1 MVGRTTRDIHGP
13 HGVDGQHMKKRIIS
27 AAAAVLFCFS
37 AFAIVMEAQAMG
49 NTLAVTQQSMVAISA
64 LSGAGDLN
72 NLKPALAQGLDAGLS
87 VNEIKE
93 ILVQVYAYAGFP
105 RSLNALATFLS
116 VMEERKAMGIQDTEG
131 KTPSPM
137 PAGRTSLEL
146 GTENQTKLIG
156 QPIGGGLY
164 DFAPAIDQFLKA
176 HLFGDIFQRD
186 NLDWKHR
193 ELVTIAML
201 AAIPG
206 VEPQLKGHLAIG
218 VNNGLTIEDLRSA
231 ALVVGK
237 TLGKQQSDVMNRLLD
252 GMGK

>member
-1 MVGRTTRDIHGP
+1 METTLNA
-13 HGVDGQHMKKRIIS
+13 K
-27 AAAAVLFCFS
+27 
-37 AFAIVMEAQAMG
+37 
-49 NTLAVTQQSMVAISA
+49 QQSMVAISA
-64 LSGAGDLN
+64 LSASGDLDK
-72 NLKPALAQGLDAGLS
+72 LKTALAQGLDDGVT

-105 RSLNALATFLS
+105 RSLNALTTFQS
-116 VMEERKAMGIQDTEG
+116 VMQERKAKGITDTEG
-131 KTPSPM
+131 KAASPM
-137 PAGRTSLEL
+137 PTNRTSLEF

-156 QPIGGGLY
+156 QPIGGGIY

-193 ELVTIAML
+193 ELATIAML

-206 VEPQLKGHLAIG
+206 VEPQLKGHMGIG
-218 VNNGLTIEDLRSA
+218 MHNGLTVDDLRSA
-231 ALVVGK
+231 AAVIGK
-237 TLGKQQSDVMNRLLD
+237 SLGKQQESAMNRLID

>member
-1 MVGRTTRDIHGP
+1 MN
-13 HGVDGQHMKKRIIS
+13 
-27 AAAAVLFCFS
+27 
-37 AFAIVMEAQAMG
+37 
-49 NTLAVTQQSMVAISA
+49 NTLNARQQSMVAISA
-64 LSGAGDLN
+64 LSASGDLD
-72 NLKPALAQGLDAGLS
+72 NLKSALTQGLDAGVS

-105 RSLNALATFLS
+105 RSLNALTVFQT
-116 VMEERKAMGIQDTEG
+116 VVEERKARGISDTEG
-131 KTPSPM
+131 AAASPM
-137 PAGRTSLEL
+137 PLGRTNLEF

-156 QPIGGGLY
+156 QSIGGGIY

-193 ELVTIAML
+193 ELATIAML

-206 VEPQLKGHLAIG
+206 VEPQLKGHMGIG
-218 VNNGLTIEDLRSA
+218 MHNGLTVEDLRSA
-231 ALVVGK
+231 AVVVGK
-237 TLGKQQSDVMNRLLD
+237 TIGKPQGDAMNRLLD

>member
-1 MVGRTTRDIHGP
+1 
-13 HGVDGQHMKKRIIS
+13 MKNRILS
-27 AAAAVLFCFS
+27 VAAAALFCLA
-37 AFAIVMEAQAMG
+37 AFAAVTEAHAMN
-49 NTLAVTQQSMVAISA
+49 NTLNARQQSMVAISA
-64 LSGAGDLN
+64 LSASGDLD
-72 NLKPALAQGLDAGLS
+72 NLKSALTQGLDAGVS

-105 RSLNALATFLS
+105 RSLNALTVFQT
-116 VMEERKAMGIQDTEG
+116 VVEERKARGISDTEG
-131 KTPSPM
+131 AAASPM
-137 PAGRTSLEL
+137 PLGRTNLEF

-156 QPIGGGLY
+156 QPIGGGIY

-193 ELVTIAML
+193 ELATIAML

-206 VEPQLKGHLAIG
+206 VEPQLKGHMGIG
-218 VNNGLTIEDLRSA
+218 MHNGLTVEDLRSA
-231 ALVVGK
+231 AVVVGK
-237 TLGKQQSDVMNRLLD
+237 ALGKPQGDAMNRLLD

>member
-1 MVGRTTRDIHGP
+1 MN
-13 HGVDGQHMKKRIIS
+13 
-27 AAAAVLFCFS
+27 
-37 AFAIVMEAQAMG
+37 
-49 NTLAVTQQSMVAISA
+49 NTLNARQQSMVAISA
-64 LSGAGDLN
+64 LSASGDLD
-72 NLKPALAQGLDAGLS
+72 NLKSALTQGLDAGVT

-105 RSLNALATFLS
+105 RSLNALTTFQS
-116 VMEERKAMGIQDTEG
+116 VMQERKAKGINDTEG
-131 KTPSPM
+131 KAASPM
-137 PAGRTSLEL
+137 PTNRTSLEF

-156 QPIGGGLY
+156 QPIGGGIY

-193 ELVTIAML
+193 ELATIAML

-206 VEPQLKGHLAIG
+206 VEPQLKGHMDIG
-218 VNNGLTIEDLRSA
+218 MHNGLTVDDLRSA
-231 ALVVGK
+231 AAVIGK
-237 TLGKQQSDVMNRLLD
+237 TLGKQQEEAMNRLID

>member
-1 MVGRTTRDIHGP
+1 MN
-13 HGVDGQHMKKRIIS
+13 
-27 AAAAVLFCFS
+27 
-37 AFAIVMEAQAMG
+37 
-49 NTLAVTQQSMVAISA
+49 NTLNARQQSMVAISA
-64 LSGAGDLN
+64 LSASGDLD
-72 NLKPALAQGLDAGLS
+72 NLKSALTQGLDAGVS

-105 RSLNALATFLS
+105 RSLNALTVFQT
-116 VMEERKAMGIQDTEG
+116 VVEERKARGISDTEG
-131 KTPSPM
+131 AAARPM
-137 PAGRTSLEL
+137 PLGRTNLEF

-156 QPIGGGLY
+156 QPIGGGIY

-193 ELVTIAML
+193 ELATIAML

-206 VEPQLKGHLAIG
+206 VEPQLKGHMGIG
-218 VNNGLTIEDLRSA
+218 MHNGLTVEDLRSA
-231 ALVVGK
+231 AVVVGK
-237 TLGKQQSDVMNRLLD
+237 ALGKPQGDAMNRLLD

>member
-1 MVGRTTRDIHGP
+1 
-13 HGVDGQHMKKRIIS
+13 MKNRIIS
-27 AAAAVLFCFS
+27 AMPAVIFCLS
-37 AFAIVMEAQAMG
+37 AFAAIPEAHAM
-49 NTLAVTQQSMVAISA
+49 NTALNSKQQSMVAISA
-64 LSGAGDLN
+64 LSASGDLEK
-72 NLKPALAQGLDAGLS
+72 LKPALGHGLDAGLT

-105 RSLNALATFLS
+105 RSLNALATLQA
-116 VMEERKAMGIQDTEG
+116 VMEERKVKGINDPEG
-131 KTPSPM
+131 NAASPM
-137 PAGRTSLEL
+137 PTGRTSLEF

-156 QPIGGGLY
+156 QPVGGGIY

-193 ELVTIAML
+193 EFATIAML

-206 VEPQLKGHLAIG
+206 VEPQLKGHMGIG
-218 VNNGLTIEDLRSA
+218 MHNGLTVEELRSA
-231 ALVVGK
+231 AVVI
-237 TLGKQQSDVMNRLLD
+237 TMIMGKQQGDAMNRLLD

>member
-1 MVGRTTRDIHGP
+1 M
-13 HGVDGQHMKKRIIS
+13 
-27 AAAAVLFCFS
+27 
-37 AFAIVMEAQAMG
+37 
-49 NTLAVTQQSMVAISA
+49 NTALNSKQQSMVAISA
-64 LSGAGDLN
+64 LSASGDLEK
-72 NLKPALAQGLDAGLS
+72 LKPALGHGLDAGLT

-105 RSLNALATFLS
+105 RSLNALATLQA
-116 VMEERKAMGIQDTEG
+116 VMEERKVKGINDPEG
-131 KTPSPM
+131 NAASPM
-137 PAGRTSLEL
+137 PTGRTSLEF

-156 QPIGGGLY
+156 QPVGGGIY

-193 ELVTIAML
+193 EFATIAML

-206 VEPQLKGHLAIG
+206 VEPQLKGHMGIG
-218 VNNGLTIEDLRSA
+218 MHNGLTVEELRSA
-231 ALVVGK
+231 AVVI
-237 TLGKQQSDVMNRLLD
+237 TMIMGKQQGDAMNRLLD

>member
-1 MVGRTTRDIHGP
+1 MN
-13 HGVDGQHMKKRIIS
+13 
-27 AAAAVLFCFS
+27 
-37 AFAIVMEAQAMG
+37 
-49 NTLAVTQQSMVAISA
+49 NTLNARQQSMVAISA
-64 LSGAGDLN
+64 LSASGDLD
-72 NLKPALAQGLDAGLS
+72 NLKSALTQGLDAGVS

-105 RSLNALATFLS
+105 RSLNALTVFQT
-116 VMEERKAMGIQDTEG
+116 VVEERKARGISDTEG
-131 KTPSPM
+131 AAASPM
-137 PAGRTSLEL
+137 PLGRTNLEF

-156 QPIGGGLY
+156 QPIGGGIY

-193 ELVTIAML
+193 ELATIAML

-206 VEPQLKGHLAIG
+206 VEPQLKGHMGIG
-218 VNNGLTIEDLRSA
+218 MHNGLTVEDLRSA
-231 ALVVGK
+231 AVVVGK
-237 TLGKQQSDVMNRLLD
+237 ALGKPQGDAMNRLLD